1 MRRFTGLSATVA
13 FIALVALVSAGVAWA
28 DDVMVDGDGVL
39 PVSTN
44 ALAIGN
50 VCANSTTT
58 KDVLIAVNRQS
69 NGANVFKN
77 SSTATVA
84 VGTVSG
90 TGLSAV
96 VPAPG
101 GSNTISFPAGWGASA
116 FGTIS
121 PSVTSRV
128 TFASGAPGTTLNGTV
143 AYTAIGINASNN
155 PNTRTSS
162 LAVTATVISCDS
174 TPPTLN
180 LPANKT
186 VEATG
191 PAGAV
196 VTYTA
201 TATDAN
207 PANPT
212 VTCSRASGSTFAL
225 ATTTVSCSATDAA
238 GNTANGSFTV
248 TVQDTTAPVLAAMPS
263 NVTVEATS
271 GSGAVVTYT
280 SPTATDIVDGSRP
293 VSCIPASGSTFPL
306 GANTITCSAAD
317 TRGNTSSSSFSVT
330 VADSTGPSLTLPSPI
345 TLEATSPAGAS
356 TTFAATATDTVDGS
370 RPVTCAPTSGSTF
383 ALGTTAV
390 GCSASDTRGNTTNGS
405 FNVAVLDTTP
415 PALTVPAS
423 FSVEATG
430 PSGAAV
436 TYAATAQDIVNGA
449 VTPSCSPASGST
461 FALGATTVTCTATDT
476 RGNSTSQS
484 FIVTVVDTTPP
495 VLTLPADVSF
505 EADGP
510 SGHVVSFAPS
520 ATDKVDGSIEVSCSS
535 SSGAAF
541 AVGVTTV
548 TCSATDGNGNTAQ
561 GQFTVTITDTTAPTL
576 TLPDDIITEA
586 TGPNGASVSYATT
599 ADDIVS
605 GAVAVACDPASDT
618 TFALGTTTVNCAA
631 SDAAGNNATGSFT
644 VTVVDTTPPVIAGTP
659 TDLEVEA
666 TGASGAQVTYT
677 SPSATDIVDG
687 TVSVTCTP
695 TSGSVFALDFASPV
709 VCVANDNAGNSASSS
724 FTVLV
729 SDSSAPLLTL
739 PNDITEEATGPTGAT
754 VTFAPSA
761 TDVVDG
767 DVPVTCDPAS
777 ASTFAL
783 GTTPVGCSAT
793 DAHNNTA
800 AGSFNVTVV
809 DTTPPVLTLPD
820 PISAEATG
828 PGGATASYT
837 ATALDIVDGAVAVS
851 CSNAS
856 GSTFVLGIT
865 TVSCSATDAAGNT
878 SNGSFTVTVV
888 DTTAPTLTLPAD
900 IVAEATGA
908 TGATVGY
915 SATAVDTV
923 DGNISPLCSPASGV
937 FPLGT
942 TTVSCTA
949 TDVAGNTAGG
959 SFTVTVR
966 DTTAPALTVPADI
979 VAEATGPAGA
989 AVAYTPSASDTVD
1002 GSVIPSC
1009 APSSGS
1015 TFALGTTPVSCS
1027 ATDAAGNTS
1036 SGSFTVTVHDTT
1048 APSIAGT
1055 PTNVVQEATSA
1066 SGAVV
1071 TYTAPGATD
1080 IVDGTVS
1087 VSCSPIS
1094 GSTFPLDATTTV
1106 TCTAT
1111 DAAGNTATSTFTVKV
1126 EDSSAPTLSLPAP
1139 ITAEATGPAGASVPF
1154 APSASDTVDGAV
1166 AVSCVPASGSLFG
1179 FGTTTVACSTQDAH
1193 GNSTGGSFSVTV
1205 VDTTA
1210 PTLTLPANITAEA
1223 TGPSGRVVTYTATA
1237 SDIVDGA
1244 LTPTCAPA
1252 SGSTFAIG
1260 TTTVTCSVTDSHGN
1274 TSTGTFTVT
1283 IRDTTRP
1290 NVVVPASMSA
1300 MAIGASGAPAS
1311 YSVSANDIVD
1321 GTVPVVCS
1329 PASGSTFAPGA
1340 HTVSCSATDSHGNT
1354 GTAQFSVTV
1363 SFNIS
1368 GGLLPP
1374 VTPNALNT
1382 VKGGSTV
1389 PLKWQVR
1396 TPSGGYIT
1404 TTSIVSAFVLTQLS
1418 CASLSTAIDEVDF
1431 TTTGG
1436 TTLRYDPAA
1445 NQFIQNWQT
1454 PKKPNT
1460 CYRVD
1465 ILFVGGQK
1473 LTATFQLK

>member
-1 MRRFTGLSATVA
+1 MRRFTGFSATVA

-28 DDVMVDGDGVL
+28 DDVVADGDGVA

-50 VCANSTTT
+50 VCASSTTT
-58 KDVLIAVNRQS
+58 KDVLIAITRQS
-69 NGANVFKN
+69 SGTNVFKN
-77 SSTATVA
+77 SSTATFT
-84 VGTVSG
+84 VGTVTG
-90 TGLSAV
+90 TGLSAA

-101 GSNTISFPAGWGASA
+101 GTNTITIPSGWQAA
-116 FGTIS
+116 ANGTIS

-128 TFASGAPGTTLNGTV
+128 TFAAGAPGSTLNGSV
-143 AYTAIGINASNN
+143 SYTAAGINASNN
-155 PNTRTSS
+155 AISRSSS
-162 LAVTATVISCDS
+162 LSVTATVVSCDT

-180 LPANKT
+180 LPAAQT
-186 VEATG
+186 AEATS
-191 PAGAV
+191 ASGAV

-207 PANPT
+207 PASPT
-212 VTCSRASGSTFAL
+212 VSCAPASGSTFAL

-248 TVQDTTAPVLAAMPS
+248 TVQDTTAPVLASMPT

-280 SPTATDIVDGSRP
+280 SPTATDTVDGSRP
-293 VSCIPASGSTFPL
+293 VSCIPTSGSVLPL
-306 GANTITCSAAD
+306 GANSITCSAAD
-317 TRGNTSSSSFSVT
+317 TRGNSSSSSFSVT
-330 VADSTGPSLTLPSPI
+330 VTDTTGPSLTLPSPI
-345 TLEATSPAGAS
+345 RLEATSPAGAS

-370 RPVTCAPTSGSTF
+370 RPVSCTPTSGSTF
-383 ALGTTAV
+383 ALGTTVV
-390 GCSASDTRGNTTNGS
+390 GCSASDTRGNATNGS
-405 FNVAVLDTTP
+405 FNVAVLDTTA

-430 PSGAAV
+430 SSGAAV
-436 TYAATAQDIVNGA
+436 TYAATANDIVDGA
-449 VTPSCSPASGST
+449 VTPSCNPASDST
-461 FALGATTVTCTATDT
+461 FPLGATTVTCTATDS

-484 FIVTVVDTTPP
+484 FIVTVVDSTPP
-495 VLTLPADVSF
+495 VLSLPADVTF

-510 SGHVVSFAPS
+510 SGHVVTFAPS
-520 ATDKVDGSIEVSCSS
+520 ATDVVDGSIEVSCSS
-535 SSGAAF
+535 PSGAAF
-541 AVGVTTV
+541 AVGITSV
-548 TCSATDGNGNTAQ
+548 TCSATDGQGNTAQ
-561 GQFTVTITDTTAPTL
+561 GQFTITITDTTAPTL
-576 TLPDDIITEA
+576 ALPDDITTEA
-586 TGPNGASVSYATT
+586 TGPDGATVGYAAT

-605 GAVAVACDPASDT
+605 GAVVVVCDPASDT
-618 TFALGTTTVNCAA
+618 TLSLGATTVDCAA
-631 SDAAGNNATGSFT
+631 SDAAGNEATGSFT
-644 VTVVDTTPPVIAGTP
+644 VNVVDTTPPVIAGTP
-659 TDLEVEA
+659 TDLQVEAESA
-666 TGASGAQVTYT
+666 TGAEVTYT
-677 SPSATDIVDG
+677 APSATDIVDG
-687 TVSVTCTP
+687 SVTVTCTP
-695 TSGSVFALDFASPV
+695 PSGSSFPLDETSPV
-709 VCVANDNAGNSASSS
+709 VCAASDNAGNSTTSS

-729 SDSSAPLLTL
+729 SDRSAPLLTL

-783 GTTPVGCSAT
+783 GTTEVGCSAT
-793 DAHNNTA
+793 DLHSNTA

-809 DTTPPVLTLPD
+809 DTTPPALTLPD
-820 PISAEATG
+820 PINAEATG
-828 PGGATASYT
+828 PGGAAISFT

-851 CSNAS
+851 CDQAP
-856 GSTFVLGIT
+856 GSTFALGIT
-865 TVSCSATDAAGNT
+865 TVTCSATDT
-878 SNGSFTVTVV
+878 RSNLSSDTFTVTVV

-915 SATAVDTV
+915 TASAADIV
-923 DGNISPLCSPASGV
+923 DGGVAPVCSPASGV

-942 TTVSCTA
+942 STVTCTA
-949 TDVAGNTAGG
+949 TDVAGNTASGT
-959 SFTVTVR
+959 FTVTVR

-989 AVAYTPSASDTVD
+989 AVAYTATAADIVD
-1002 GSVIPSC
+1002 GSVTPSC
-1009 APSSGS
+1009 TPSSAS
-1015 TFALGTTPVSCS
+1015 TFALGTTAVSCS
-1027 ATDAAGNTS
+1027 ATDTAGNTS
-1036 SGSFTVTVHDTT
+1036 TGSFSVTVRDTT
-1048 APSIAGT
+1048 APSISGT

-1087 VSCSPIS
+1087 VTCSPVS

-1106 TCTAT
+1106 TCTAV
-1111 DAAGNTATSTFTVKV
+1111 DAAGNTATSQFTVKV

-1139 ITAEATGPAGASVPF
+1139 ITAEATGPSGASVPF
-1154 APSASDTVDGAV
+1154 APSASDQVDGAV

-1179 FGTTTVACSTQDAH
+1179 FGTTTVICSTQDAH
-1193 GNSTGGSFSVTV
+1193 GNSAGGSFNVTV

-1210 PTLTLPANITAEA
+1210 PTLTLPADITAEA
-1223 TGPSGRVVTYTATA
+1223 TGASGAVVTYTATA
-1237 SDIVDGA
+1237 TDIVDGA

-1260 TTTVTCSVTDSHGN
+1260 TTTVSCSVTDAHGN

-1283 IRDTTRP
+1283 VRDTTRP
-1290 NVVVPASMSA
+1290 DVFVPASMSTT
-1300 MAIGASGAPAS
+1300 AISASGAPAS
-1311 YSVSANDIVD
+1311 YAPTAHDIVD
-1321 GTVPVVCS
+1321 GALPVVCS
-1329 PASGSTFAPGA
+1329 PVSGSTFAPGV

-1354 GTAQFSVTV
+1354 GTAQFTVTV
-1363 SFNIS
+1363 SFDIS
-1368 GGLLPP
+1368 GGLLQP
-1374 VTPNALNT
+1374 VNPNALNT
-1382 VKGGSTV
+1382 VKNGSTV

-1396 TPSGGYIT
+1396 TPSGAYIT
-1404 TTSIVSAFVLTQLS
+1404 STSIVSAFVLTQVS

-1436 TTLRYDPAA
+1436 TTLRYDSTA

-1454 PKKPNT
+1454 PKKPGT

-1465 ILFVGGQK
+1465 ILFIGGQK
-1473 LTATFQLK
+1473 LSACFKL